1 MGQNNLHALLELLG
15 ANGGVTLRYSGSNV
29 SQHFLHSQRPDD
41 PDLWHRPNIVS
52 DFIMRNSHQ
61 IISLCINK
69 KNINSEYR

>member
-52 DFIMRNSHQ
+52 DFIMRIGYEYDRFTNTSTF
-61 IISLCINK
+61 SLMGV
-69 KNINSEYR
+69 